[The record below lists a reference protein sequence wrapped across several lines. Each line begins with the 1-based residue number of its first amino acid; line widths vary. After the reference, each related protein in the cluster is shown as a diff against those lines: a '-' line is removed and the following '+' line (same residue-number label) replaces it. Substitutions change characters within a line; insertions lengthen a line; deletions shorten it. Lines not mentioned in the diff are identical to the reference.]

1 LGHIEY
7 PSSAD
12 LLFVFAFISFG
23 ETIQCIELPN
33 VTANFSRNNKMPHI
47 VDWMSRYLDKMV
59 AYVWICKMYL
69 LFIF

>member
-1 LGHIEY
+1 MINKTKLLFYHWTILNN

-47 VDWMSRYLDKMV
+47 VD
-59 AYVWICKMYL
+59 
-69 LFIF
+69 